1 MRGDVATTVA
11 GLRLARIQPGLA
23 ILIWADRLKIRAL
36 SGADITSV
44 ALLTSLLHCW
54 PFRCTRGDCCIDPTQ
69 ALART
74 DQWRSDCHSAKK
86 MWSIHYLTTTACV
99 SNVENFCALYPKVVD
114 CSLANVAWVNARL
127 RHAFLK

>member
-1 MRGDVATTVA
+1 MRGDVAIAEA
-11 GLRLARIQPGLA
+11 GQRLARIQPGLA

-36 SGADITSV
+36 SGAEITSV
-44 ALLTSLLHCW
+44 ALLASLLHYR
-54 PFRCTRGDCCIDPTQ
+54 PFRCTRGDCCIDPRQ
-69 ALART
+69 ASART
-74 DQWRSDCHSAKK
+74 DQWQSDCHSARK

-99 SNVENFCALYPKVVD
+99 FNVESFCALYPKVVD